1 MVERIDADDAGQPRT
16 GKLAAPQTGVDSVI
30 RLSNRWNVLA
40 LLFLARFSSPV
51 HFMSLPP
58 IAPELLRDLGIGYAE
73 LGWLLG
79 LSSLPGVFLAL
90 PGGWLG
96 QRLGDKPLVM
106 ASLALIAFG
115 SLLVAEAPSFAV
127 AVVGRL
133 LGGIGIAVLHVQVGR
148 MVLDWFS
155 PRETATA
162 MAVTLSSWPL
172 GMGLALALLGAVG
185 EASSWRVAVGITAA
199 VPIAA
204 LLAIG
209 LVYRPAPR
217 PKAPPREQGRY
228 WTLSRT
234 ELWLVGSAGSAWM
247 IWNAGFIVL
256 VSFAPL
262 LLVEQ
267 GSSLVAAGLV
277 MSVPLWLSLVAIP
290 LGGYLIDR
298 TGRAD
303 LLIGTAI
310 VGSAAVGALLPL
322 GWVPALVLVVVLG
335 IVRGPCAGGIN
346 ALPGEVLQPN
356 NRSLG
361 MGVYQTVYY
370 AGMAFVPPLAG
381 HLHGA
386 MASAAAAIWFSAA
399 LTAATLLPLWAF
411 RSMQRARRPDAG
423 GDRKTVGALRVD
435 E

>member
-1 MVERIDADDAGQPRT
+1 V
-16 GKLAAPQTGVDSVI
+16 L
-30 RLSNRWNVLA
+30 RLSSRWNVLA

-96 QRLGDKPLVM
+96 QRLGDKPVVM
-106 ASLALIAFG
+106 ASLALIAVG
-115 SLLVAEAPSFAV
+115 SLLVAESPSFAV

-199 VPIAA
+199 VPLAA

-209 LVYRPAPR
+209 LAYRPAPR
-217 PKAPPREQGRY
+217 TKSPPRERERY

-234 ELWLVGSAGSAWM
+234 EFWLVGSAGSAWM

-262 LLVEQ
+262 MLVEQ
-267 GSSLVAAGLV
+267 GSSLVAAGIV
-277 MSVPLWLSLVAIP
+277 MSVPRWLSLVAIP

-303 LLIGTAI
+303 LFIGTAI
-310 VGSAAVGALLPL
+310 VGSAAVAALLPL

-335 IVRGPCAGGIN
+335 FVRGPCAGGIN
-346 ALPGEVLQPN
+346 ALPGEVLQPR

-361 MGVYQTVYY
+361 IGVYQTAYY

-386 MASAAAAIWFSAA
+386 TASAAGAIWFSAA
-399 LTAATLLPLWAF
+399 LTTATLLPLWAF
-411 RSMQRARRPDAG
+411 RWMQRAQRFASVHDQATRREA
-423 GDRKTVGALRVD
+423 
-435 E
+435 

>member
-1 MVERIDADDAGQPRT
+1 VG
-16 GKLAAPQTGVDSVI
+16 SVI
-30 RLSNRWNVLA
+30 GLSNRWNVLA
-40 LLFLARFSSPV
+40 LLFLARLSSPV

-58 IAPELLRDLGIGYAE
+58 IAPELLTDLRIGYAE

-96 QRLGDKPLVM
+96 QRLGDKPVVM

-115 SLLVAEAPSFAV
+115 SLLVAESPGFGV

-148 MVLDWFS
+148 MVLDRFS

-172 GMGLALALLGAVG
+172 GIGLALALLGAVG
-185 EASSWRVAVGITAA
+185 EASSWRVAVAITAA
-199 VPIAA
+199 VPLAA

-209 LVYRPAPR
+209 LAYRPVPRPEAAPR
-217 PKAPPREQGRY
+217 ERARH
-228 WTLSRT
+228 WTLSRA
-234 ELWLVGSAGSAWM
+234 ELGLIGSAGSAWM

-267 GSSLVAAGLV
+267 GSSLVAAGIV
-277 MSVPLWLSLVAIP
+277 MSVALWLSLVAIP
-290 LGGYLIDR
+290 LGGVLIDR

-310 VGSAAVGALLPL
+310 VGSAVVIALLPF
-322 GWVPALVLVVVLG
+322 GWVPALVLVVLLG

-346 ALPGEVLQPN
+346 ALPGEVLQAH

-361 MGVYQTVYY
+361 MGLYQTVYY
-370 AGMAFVPPLAG
+370 AGMAVVPPLAG
-381 HLHGA
+381 HLQGA
-386 MASAAAAIWFSAA
+386 TGSAATAIWFSAA
-399 LTAATLLPLWAF
+399 LTAAALLPLRAF
-411 RSMQRARRPDAG
+411 RWMQRAPRPG
-423 GDRKTVGALRVD
+423 HRKRSENSRGAEFRKD

>member
-1 MVERIDADDAGQPRT
+1 M
-16 GKLAAPQTGVDSVI
+16 I

-40 LLFLARFSSPV
+40 LLFLARLSSPV

-58 IAPELLRDLGIGYAE
+58 IAPELLTDLGIGHAE

-96 QRLGDKPLVM
+96 QRLGDKPVVM

-115 SLLVAEAPSFAV
+115 SLLVAASPSFGV

-133 LGGIGIAVLHVQVGR
+133 LGGIGIVVLHVQVGR

-172 GMGLALALLGAVG
+172 GIGLALALLGAVG
-185 EASSWRVAVGITAA
+185 EASSWRVAVGITAV
-199 VPIAA
+199 VPLAA
-204 LLAIG
+204 LLVISLA
-209 LVYRPAPR
+209 YRPVPR
-217 PKAPPREQGRY
+217 PGAASRERH
-228 WTLSRT
+228 WTLSRA
-234 ELWLVGSAGSAWM
+234 ELGLIGSAGSAWM
-247 IWNAGFIVL
+247 TWNAGFIVL

-267 GSSLVAAGLV
+267 GSSLVAAGIV
-277 MSVPLWLSLVAIP
+277 MSVPLWLSPIAIP

-310 VGSAAVGALLPL
+310 VGSAVVVALLPL
-322 GWVPALVLVVVLG
+322 GWVPALALVVLLG

-346 ALPGEVLQPN
+346 ALPGEVLQPH

-361 MGVYQTVYY
+361 MGLYQTVYY
-370 AGMAFVPPLAG
+370 AGMTLVPPLAG
-381 HLHGA
+381 HLQGA
-386 MASAAAAIWFSAA
+386 TGSAAAVIWFSAA
-399 LTAATLLPLWAF
+399 LTAAALLPLWTF
-411 RSMQRARRPDAG
+411 RWIQRARRPDVAREAKQPG
-423 GDRKTVGALRVD
+423 
-435 E
+435 